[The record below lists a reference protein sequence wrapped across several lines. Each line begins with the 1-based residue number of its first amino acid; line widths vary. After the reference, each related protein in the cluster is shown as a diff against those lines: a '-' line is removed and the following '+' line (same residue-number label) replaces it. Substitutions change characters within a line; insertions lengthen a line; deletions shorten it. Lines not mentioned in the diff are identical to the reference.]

1 VAKKKS
7 RQDELFDRL
16 RAGGLRKRAA
26 RTIARAGDK
35 ADSKR
40 LRKAVEDL
48 RGVLGELESRVG
60 GVIGGDDKP
69 KEQPAAAPKRAP
81 ARKPAARKPAARKPA
96 ATSRSAAAAKRSAAA
111 KKAAATRAANRARA
125 AKAAA
130 SSGQAGEQRA
140 SGQGPAP
147 AKPAAKRSRRVAGQP
162 KPSP

>member
-26 RTIARAGDK
+26 RTIARASDK

-40 LRKAVEDL
+40 LRKAVDEL

-60 GVIGGDDKP
+60 GALGSDDKP
-69 KEQPAAAPKRAP
+69 KAEAAAAPKRA
-81 ARKPAARKPAARKPA
+81 PAARKPAARKPA
-96 ATSRSAAAAKRSAAA
+96 TSSSAAAAKRSAAA

-125 AKAAA
+125 AREAA
-130 SSGQAGEQRA
+130 SASGQAGERA
-140 SGQGPAP
+140 SGQVPAP
-147 AKPAAKRSRRVAGQP
+147 ATAAAPAKRSRRVAGQP
-162 KPSP
+162 KPTP

>member
-40 LRKAVEDL
+40 LRKAVEEL

-60 GVIGGDDKP
+60 GVIGGDEKTAKSP
-69 KEQPAAAPKRAP
+69 EAKPAAAKPASAKPKA
-81 ARKPAARKPAARKPA
+81 AKPAAKR
-96 ATSRSAAAAKRSAAA
+96 ATTTRSAAAAKRSAAA

-125 AKAAA
+125 TKAQESAP
-130 SSGQAGEQRA
+130 
-140 SGQGPAP
+140 PA
-147 AKPAAKRSRRVAGQP
+147 RSHRVGSQP
-162 KPSP
+162 KPTSGTGAEPSG